1 MVCDPNAVEKTKCCT
16 INSFAFL
23 KQNRLEPTDVIG
35 TKIHINAHVRRTR
48 STLSFLRSLPAFF
61 TMSLRSQEVMD
72 KIIAVA
78 EQGGTVM
85 PVSKIPPLLR
95 FPLIVILSLAFSSL
109 SYSLISEYTA
119 GELARVSTSLD
130 QWWEVSGLI
139 IFKT

>member
-1 MVCDPNAVEKTKCCT
+1 
-16 INSFAFL
+16 
-23 KQNRLEPTDVIG
+23 
-35 TKIHINAHVRRTR
+35 
-48 STLSFLRSLPAFF
+48 
-61 TMSLRSQEVMD
+61 MD

-78 EQGGTVM
+78 ERGETVM

-95 FPLIVILSLAFSSL
+95 FPLIVVLSLAFSSL